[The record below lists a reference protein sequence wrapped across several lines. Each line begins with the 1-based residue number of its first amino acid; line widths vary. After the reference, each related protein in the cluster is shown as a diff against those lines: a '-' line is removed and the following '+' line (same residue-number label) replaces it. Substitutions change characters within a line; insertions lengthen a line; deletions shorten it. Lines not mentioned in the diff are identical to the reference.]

1 MVLKLLID
9 AVRRLESFKFTLG
22 GVNNLKSYISVL
34 EYRAKRNL
42 ASE

>member
-1 MVLKLLID
+1 MELKLLID
-9 AVRRLESFKFTLG
+9 AVRRFKSLKFTLG
-22 GVNNLKSYISVL
+22 SVNNLLSHISVL